1 MKIGDLV
8 KWKKDGSY
16 VEWVGIIVREIPSPG
31 QLKMVYWINTLALPP
46 STTCHKAK
54 ELELVS
60 ENR

>member
-16 VEWVGIIVREIPSPG
+16 VEWVGIIVREIPSPA
-31 QLKMVYWINTLALPP
+31 QLKAVYWINTLALPA
-46 STTCHKAK
+46 STTIHQAR
-54 ELELVS
+54 ELKLVN